1 MKSKKR
7 GAIELSMTT
16 VIVVIIGITLL
27 TLGLRWIYGIFGDIE
42 RQRTQ
47 MTDAMDK
54 QIRDMFGESD
64 KGLNLLTTSITIQ
77 QGKSY
82 DLGIAI
88 KNTGSN
94 DNQHFKYDIITDQIP
109 SNAVA
114 SSVLTWFMYTKAT
127 SINQYPFT
135 LNSGQIKTD
144 LISINVPKK
153 GAPLGNYRMIVKLE
167 CKEDSSLNYDQP
179 LIIRIV

>member
-16 VIVVIIGITLL
+16 IIVVIMGITLL
-27 TLGLRWIYGIFGDIE
+27 TLGLRWVYNIYGDIE
-42 RQRTQ
+42 RQRGQ
-47 MTDAMDK
+47 MSEAMEQ

-64 KGLNLLTTSITIQ
+64 KPLNLLTTSISIE

-88 KNTGSN
+88 RNTGNN
-94 DNQHFKYDIITDQIP
+94 DNQHFKYDVTVDQIP
-109 SNAVA
+109 SNANVN
-114 SSVLTWFMYTKAT
+114 SVKSWFIYSK
-127 SINQYPFT
+127 NKEFT
-135 LNSGQIKTD
+135 LNSGQIQTD
-144 LISINVPKK
+144 LISINVPKT
-153 GAPLGNYRMIVKLE
+153 GAPLGTYRVTVKLI
-167 CKEDSSLNYDQP
+167 CREDSNLNYEQP